1 MGAVF
6 VLPVMFDLGIHFGF
20 GDCSF
25 THPLPNPQE
34 VRHPPRQ
41 KQPQSKT
48 INCNAKYL

>member
-25 THPLPNPQE
+25 THPL
-34 VRHPPRQ
+34 HD
-41 KQPQSKT
+41 PQSAAPT
-48 INCNAKYL
+48 EAKATAKQNNQL